1 MLQALDAVGVHLIV
15 IAVVV
20 MDDAL
25 KVAALPHLL
34 LHMHTRWFTIAC
46 HGNNINNNDND
57 NILMTTTMTIMI
69 MIIVLI
75 MIIMIIDNNNAETI
89 TMITEDSNTDNSNN
103 GKR

>member
-34 LHMHTRWFTIAC
+34 LHMHTRWFTITC
-46 HGNNINNNDND
+46 RGNSINNNNDN
-57 NILMTTTMTIMI
+57 IVMITTMAIMI
-69 MIIVLI
+69 MKVVLI